1 MNMSIVL
8 MLVMVSLALLG
19 LVLLYRVFKGPHII
33 DRVIAADCI
42 DVILGLI
49 MIGFGCYQDRGLY
62 IDLGL
67 IITLLGFIGS
77 ILISKYVEGE
87 LW

>member
-19 LVLLYRVFKGPHII
+19 LVLLYRVFKGPHVI

-62 IDLGL
+62 VDLGL

>member
-19 LVLLYRVFKGPHII
+19 LVLLYRVFKGPHVI

-62 IDLGL
+62 VDLGL

-87 LW
+87 L